1 MKNLK
6 RVLGLILVWCMV
18 MSSGVFDVRA
28 YAATLGERLAQPET
42 GWTRIDDRDANINYV
57 GKWRQPDRK
66 EFYNS
71 TDTESVGTDASVQF
85 NFTGTKLRLIGIIFY
100 GTATTNVKVKI
111 DGQEVGVFSQRKSGT
126 VFSSLDF
133 EIMDLKDAEHFVDIT
148 SGDIDYT
155 VDAIDIAEGKSI
167 LPYNENVNK
176 TPQLN
181 ILPKTKT
188 VNVGEEFTT
197 EVVVNNVYNIFA
209 EDLKLSYDT
218 KLFDYVGYENVTGLK
233 VYKENHDSAT
243 GTLRFIVASQGK
255 SNPINENGTIVKLKF
270 KAKAVGEGKVDATAG
285 RIADITTETD
295 IATEDCGEALITVKG
310 YQDVNKSGEFSLV
323 DLAIDGY
330 YFGELAS
337 NTDKTK
343 YDADVVI
350 DNNIDDKD
358 LSAIVNQILVN
369 KNYKPNM

>member
-1 MKNLK
+1 
-6 RVLGLILVWCMV
+6 MV
-18 MSSGVFDVRA
+18 ISSGVINQEVF
-28 YAATLGERLAQPET
+28 AA
-42 GWTRIDDRDANINYV
+42 
-57 GKWRQPDRK
+57 GKAKP
-66 EFYNS
+66 
-71 TDTESVGTDASVQF
+71 
-85 NFTGTKLRLIGIIFY
+85 
-100 GTATTNVKVKI
+100 NVKELGAEANYKFLGGAVDNSNGGGLF
-111 DGQEVGVFSQRKSGT
+111 DGTTPYSGSEKQIAYFYKNSHYVDIEVFETLNIWRCGSGVFQSYYGKLKILKFDGNDYSEDVT
-126 VFSSLDF
+126 EKYSLPCTQLNS
-133 EIMDLKDAEHFVDIT
+133 EYWEEFVHNLPQGKYRFQYTDSNRADSEWYCEKAPIT
-148 SGDIDYT
+148 SF
-155 VDAIDIAEGKSI
+155 S
-167 LPYNENVNK
+167 
-176 TPQLN
+176 PQLN
-181 ILPKTKT
+181 ILPASKT

-209 EDLKLSYDT
+209 EDVKLAYDT
-218 KLFDYVGYENVTGLK
+218 KLFDYVGYEDVKGLK

-243 GTLRFIVASQGK
+243 GTLRFIIASQGK
-255 SNPINENGTIVKLKF
+255 SNPINENGTIIKLKF
-270 KAKAVGEGKVDATAG
+270 KAKAVGEGKVDALAG

-295 IATEDCGEALITVKG
+295 IETEDCGEALITVKG

-330 YFGELAS
+330 YFGEVAS